1 MKRKS
6 LTGIGIILFFLLLV
20 GTSFADN
27 TCWRSCQNEAQ
38 ALSRGGVWD
47 EAFQRS
53 KEALQLARK
62 KYGPSHLN
70 TAKSMETLGDI
81 CTASGRLQQSNLYFG
96 EAIKIRSNLHG
107 ECHPSV
113 IRLLTMMGDNFR
125 MHRQWDQAEQQYKKA
140 LLLAEAGGWGKSSDA
155 APALE
160 GLARL
165 LSDTG
170 ATQSAETL
178 YQKAIAIYELG
189 EKYRPAEKQSEA
201 RCLVNLADLK
211 FENKEFS
218 DARDLY
224 EVALTKYLGTAGPTS
239 PMVAY
244 TYKRL
249 ADSYARRGMP
259 SVALTY
265 FHRAL
270 GAYER
275 TGLPD
280 GPLTAATLVGLANV
294 LKTKGKKDEPKYLY
308 RSADAIYER
317 TGGLDGELATMVLT
331 KERIWPGH

>member
-1 MKRKS
+1 MKSGS
-6 LTGIGIILFFLLLV
+6 LIGIVLLV
-20 GTSFADN
+20 FTLLSSPGLADN
-27 TCWRSCQNEAQ
+27 SCWRTCHTEAE
-38 ALSRGGVWD
+38 ALCREGVWD

-53 KEALQLARK
+53 KAALNLART
-62 KYGPSHLN
+62 KYGVLHLN
-70 TAKSMETLGDI
+70 TAKSLETLGDI
-81 CTASGRLQQSNLYFG
+81 CTASGRLQQSNLYLN
-96 EAIKIRSNLHG
+96 EAVKIRSKLYG
-107 ECHPSV
+107 DCHPSV
-113 IRLLTMMGDNFR
+113 IRLLTMMADNFR
-125 MHRQWDQAEQQYKKA
+125 MHRQWDQAEQLYRKA
-140 LLLAEAGGWGKSSDA
+140 LYLADTGGWGQSSDA

-165 LSDTG
+165 HSDRG
-170 ATQSAETL
+170 ENQSAQTL
-178 YQKAIAIYELG
+178 YQKAIVIYELG

-211 FENKEFS
+211 FENKDFS
-218 DARDLY
+218 EARELY
-224 EVALTKYLGTAGPTS
+224 EAALTKYLGAAGPRS
-239 PMVAY
+239 PMIAY
-244 TYKRL
+244 SYKRL

-294 LKTKGKKDEPKYLY
+294 LKSKGKQDESQQLY
-308 RSADAIYER
+308 RGANAIYER